1 MIKNEEDENLEE
13 FKNQEDIDYFIEFL
27 LNSSKLN
34 QLVVLFNDKATKISR
49 ENYYPEN
56 GLVVFKN
63 QNDWA
68 IDGFSAFEMTEFL
81 TKYRDKINK
90 IQFTTSDGTVEN
102 FVNAY
107 ESEMFSDYG
116 NYASVIIVGDGT
128 GVMKFYGKINPE
140 TSKLSWS
147 SDTLYGSYRKTFR
160 R

>member
-1 MIKNEEDENLEE
+1 
-13 FKNQEDIDYFIEFL
+13 
-27 LNSSKLN
+27 
-34 QLVVLFNDKATKISR
+34 
-49 ENYYPEN
+49 
-56 GLVVFKN
+56 
-63 QNDWA
+63 
-68 IDGFSAFEMTEFL
+68 MTEFL

-90 IQFTTSDGTVEN
+90 IQFTTSDGIVEN

-116 NYASVIIVGDGT
+116 NYASVIVVGDGT
-128 GVMKFYGKINPE
+128 GVMKFHGKINPE